1 MRRPVS
7 CLPQQ
12 EGQSTSQRPQWEP
25 QILGGTLECHPQGEG
40 WAEVHPSFQERRLHL
55 ESTQFLCELK
65 WSSLV
70 WPPNDCRRKSSLEVI
85 ISHRASNYLLDFLS
99 SRPGTLSEVS
109 THGKT
114 WGPTANRGKIN
125 SRNRPTKDS
134 DAGCV
139 SSITNNS
146 HVVTFKN
153 LRNQVEKFS
162 RKLEIKTKDLM
173 EFLELESTD
182 PSVVVWWLNCKLDAA

>member
-1 MRRPVS
+1 MTHSYSNFYSWKFEKMRRPVS

-125 SRNRPTKDS
+125 SREQTHKRF
-134 DAGCV
+134 GCWMC
-139 SSITNNS
+139 
-146 HVVTFKN
+146 
-153 LRNQVEKFS
+153 L
-162 RKLEIKTKDLM
+162 
-173 EFLELESTD
+173 
-182 PSVVVWWLNCKLDAA
+182 